1 MMAEMT
7 TRTMYRRNQ
16 MLCLRRLTLRRVGC
30 TLRPPEG
37 RVLPRLGYSEW
48 PERLEWLGE
57 PDARRWDRVS
67 VCARVI
73 PPVCG
78 SCFTS
83 ISDSPGFGKGNGGF
97 FRKN

>member
-16 MLCLRRLTLRRVGC
+16 MLCLRRLTLRLWAAPSVR
-30 TLRPPEG
+30 LRG
-37 RVLPRLGYSEW
+37 VSCRGW
-48 PERLEWLGE
+48 IFGMAGAAGMAGE

-83 ISDSPGFGKGNGGF
+83 ISDSPGIPRKRNGAFSGKN
-97 FRKN
+97 

>member
-1 MMAEMT
+1 MTAEIT

-16 MLCLRRLTLRRVGC
+16 MLCLRRLAFRRAGC
-30 TLRPPEG
+30 TLRPPD
-37 RVLPRLGYSEW
+37 VCALLRLGYSEC
-48 PERLEWLGE
+48 PERL
-57 PDARRWDRVS
+57 DVCRWDRVS

-83 ISDSPGFGKGNGGF
+83 ISDSLGFGKRNGGF

>member
-1 MMAEMT
+1 MMAEIT
-7 TRTMYRRNQ
+7 TRTMYSRNQ
-16 MLCLRRLTLRRVGC
+16 MLCLLRRTFRCAGC

-37 RVLPRLGYSEW
+37 RVLLRLGYSEW
-48 PERLEWLGE
+48 PERLEWL
-57 PDARRWDRVS
+57 DVRRWDRVS

-78 SCFTS
+78 SCSIS
-83 ISDSPGFGKGNGGF
+83 ISDSLGFGKGNGGF